1 MLDPQYDGCQE
12 VCCHW
17 ESISNPRKQTC
28 ILVRFGYIL
37 YAYIFNIKIQEIQ
50 PLSSPNP
57 HFHPPPKNKKKSNNK
72 KTKKQKTIIN
82 YLIFL
87 DRLVAQVCVSH
98 PKGLADSCGL
108 GKSAACVLQSV
119 PLLYPPETWICVRTR
134 YIAHQISMGLAHES
148 LHYKLT
154 RERGRYFISLPSL
167 GLADCLPLCTRVAC
181 VPVCKWVVS
190 LWKCTGVCDVGAG
203 SLKLCNQWQGKVT
216 GDFDIVIEVVVFWS
230 VELYSLI

>member
-1 MLDPQYDGCQE
+1 MAARKSAVTESPSATPESRPVYWYDLGIFCTPTFLTLKSKKYNPFPPPTPTST
-12 VCCHW
+12 H
-17 ESISNPRKQTC
+17 PRKTKRKA
-28 ILVRFGYIL
+28 IT
-37 YAYIFNIKIQEIQ
+37 
-50 PLSSPNP
+50 
-57 HFHPPPKNKKKSNNK
+57 K
-72 KTKKQKTIIN
+72 KTKNQKTIIN

-87 DRLVAQVCVSH
+87 DRLVAQVCVCH
-98 PKGLADSCGL
+98 PKGLADSCGW

-154 RERGRYFISLPSL
+154 TQRGRYFISLPSL

-181 VPVCKWVVS
+181 VPVRKWVVS

-216 GDFDIVIEVVVFWS
+216 GDFDIVIEVFFFFLS
-230 VELYSLI
+230 IELYSLI